1 MSSARQGLNVSR
13 FCKFVKL
20 SQVIEYVY
28 RILVLT
34 ARLAVDYK
42 RDRVKSVDQRE
53 EAVTPVR

>member
-1 MSSARQGLNVSR
+1 MSSARQALNFSR
-13 FCKFVKL
+13 LCKFLKL